1 MRNRPASIDPQIEQL
16 MLTKSYGQLREAE
29 ILLLEE
35 RFSPECYDATR
46 KTLLAATDMFAR
58 DLPLPSPKVKTN
70 LLKVL
75 AAQKEKSTNSNWW
88 STLLNYP
95 VPAWQPALG
104 ASLVLIY
111 FLAPWTGTQNYSDQN
126 VFALQETDI
135 VHEAVAA
142 APGYLTASVPAVT
155 APVRRKNVGPISSD
169 LTQKHTIL
177 DTLQEVAQTIQ
188 RTFHAV
194 ADPLAVPAMHL
205 SNSVFAANDTAEIRP
220 QTMEQYW
227 IDPVNI
233 MAVQDQSRR
242 LVSF

>member
-1 MRNRPASIDPQIEQL
+1 MRSRLDSINPQIEQL
-16 MLTKSYGQLREAE
+16 MLTKSYAQLTVAE
-29 ILLLEE
+29 SLLLEDK
-35 RFSPECYDATR
+35 FSPARYDATR

-58 DLPLPSPKVKTN
+58 DLPLPSSKVKTN

-104 ASLVLIY
+104 VSLIVLY
-111 FLAPWTGTQNYSDQN
+111 FFVPWTGTQNLSEQN
-126 VFALQETDI
+126 VLALQETDTAY
-135 VHEAVAA
+135 EKARF
-142 APGYLTASVPAVT
+142 GYLAASVPVST
-155 APVRRKNVGPISSD
+155 VPIRRKNVGPISSD

-188 RTFHAV
+188 RTFSPAT
-194 ADPLAVPAMHL
+194 DPRFVPAMQL
-205 SNSVFAANDTAEIRP
+205 SNSTFAANDTAGVRP

-227 IDPVNI
+227 IDPVHI

>member
-1 MRNRPASIDPQIEQL
+1 MRSRPANIDRQIEQL
-16 MLTKSYGQLREAE
+16 MLTKSYTQLTAEE

-35 RFSPECYDATR
+35 RFSPANYDATR

-58 DLPLPSPKVKTN
+58 DLPLPSPEVKAN

-75 AAQKEKSTNSNWW
+75 AAQKEKSTKSNWW

-104 ASLVLIY
+104 VSLVLLY
-111 FLAPWTGTQNYSDQN
+111 FFAPWTGTQNFSDQN
-126 VFALQETDI
+126 VFALQEADI
-135 VHEAVAA
+135 VQEAV
-142 APGYLTASVPAVT
+142 APGYLAASVPAVT

-194 ADPLAVPAMHL
+194 ADPLAVPAMQL

-227 IDPVNI
+227 IDPVHI